1 MKNIFITGNAGFI
14 GYHVAKLLLEQGFR
28 VHGYDGFTNYYDL
41 SLKHARNNILKK
53 YKNFT
58 STENMLENNTMLNN
72 SFERFQPEVIIH
84 LAAQAGVRYSLE
96 NPRAYIDSNIIGT
109 FNVLEAAKKHNVKH
123 LLLASTS
130 SVYGGNLK
138 IPFVETDKSETQ
150 LSLYAASK
158 KANESMAHSYSH
170 LWKIPTTIFRFFT
183 VYGPW
188 GRPDMALFKFV
199 KAIINDEPIDIFN
212 RGEMYRDLT
221 YIDDLV
227 WGIKSLIN
235 QIPSVDNRI
244 NILDEDSISPVA
256 PFRIVNIGNSKK
268 VKLLELIDTIE
279 EILKKKATR
288 KLLPMQKGD
297 VFATWADASLLKKLT
312 NYRQKTNLHEG
323 VKRFIAW
330 YQEYYKN

>member
-53 YKNFT
+53 YQNFT
-58 STENMLENNTMLNN
+58 STENMLENDLILNN
-72 SFERFQPEVIIH
+72 SVEQFKPEIIIH

-96 NPRAYIDSNIIGT
+96 NPRAYINSNIIGT
-109 FNVLEAAKKHNVKH
+109 FNVLEVARKQNVKH
-123 LLLASTS
+123 ILLASTS

-138 IPFVETDKSETQ
+138 IPFVETDKSDTQ
-150 LSLYAASK
+150 LSIYAASK

-199 KAIINDEPIDIFN
+199 NAILNNKPIDIFN
-212 RGEMYRDLT
+212 RGQMYRDLT

-227 WGIKSLIN
+227 WGIKLLIN
-235 QIPSVDNRI
+235 QIPSVDNRN
-244 NILDEDSISPVA
+244 NILNEDSISSEA
-256 PFRIVNIGNSKK
+256 PFRIVNIGNSQK
-268 VKLLELIDTIE
+268 VKLLELVDTIE
-279 EILKKKATR
+279 TILEKKVIR
-288 KLLPMQKGD
+288 NFLPMQKGD
-297 VFATWADASLLKKLT
+297 VVATWADTSLLKKLT
-312 NYRQKTNLHEG
+312 NYQPKTNLQDG
-323 VKRFIAW
+323 VKNFIAW
-330 YQEYYKN
+330 YLGYYKN